1 MALVVV
7 AVAVGI
13 AVIVV
18 VAVGTAA
25 DVEVLANSSLLR
37 PMLDGTVAAL
47 AGLVVVTEG
56 FSDASVLTTMT

>member
-25 DVEVLANSSLLR
+25 DVEVLANSSFR
-37 PMLDGTVAAL
+37 PMLDGAVAAL